1 MDHQLYTLLQA
12 MEILAILAFALSGL
26 AEARKQ
32 RLDAVGAFI
41 LAFLTAF
48 GGGTLRDIL
57 LDRRPFYWVEHE
69 EYVIVLFVMCVFAT
83 YVLRLVD
90 RVISHRV
97 LIIADA
103 IGLGLFSVLGTSLA
117 LDMHLPPVTAVIMG
131 VVTGVFGGVLRDVVS
146 NEVPMIMRG
155 SELYATC
162 AFIGCWV
169 YLGMYWLDL
178 AAAWSLLGG
187 TATVVGVRLLSLR
200 LQWQLPR

>member
-1 MDHQLYTLLQA
+1 MNLHPFLV
-12 MEILAILAFALSGL
+12 AIEVGGTLAFAMSGL
-26 AEARKQ
+26 IEATRK
-32 RLDAVGAFI
+32 RMDIVGVFSVAFVS
-41 LAFLTAF
+41 AF

-69 EYVIVLFVMCVFAT
+69 EYVVVLFVMCLFAT
-83 YVLRLVD
+83 YVLRVVN
-90 RVISHRV
+90 RVVSHRV

-117 LDMHLPPVTAVIMG
+117 LEMDLPVVTSVIMG
-131 VVTGVFGGVLRDVVS
+131 VVTGVFGGVLRDVIS

-155 SELYATC
+155 TELYATC

-169 YLGMYWLDL
+169 YIGMQWLDV
-178 AAAWSLLGG
+178 AAAWKLLGA
-187 TATVVGVRLLSLR
+187 TATVVGVRLVSLR

>member
-1 MDHQLYTLLQA
+1 MNQLNTLLQS
-12 MEILAILAFALSGL
+12 MEILAVLAFAISGL

-69 EYVIVLFVMCVFAT
+69 EYVVVLFVMCLFAT
-83 YVLRLVD
+83 YVLRVVN
-90 RVISHRV
+90 RVVSHRV

-117 LDMHLPPVTAVIMG
+117 LEMDLPVVTSVIMG
-131 VVTGVFGGVLRDVVS
+131 VVTGVFGGVLRDVIS

-155 SELYATC
+155 TELYATC

-169 YLGMYWLDL
+169 YIGMQWLDV
-178 AAAWSLLGG
+178 AAAWKLLGA
-187 TATVVGVRLLSLR
+187 TATVVGVRLVSLR